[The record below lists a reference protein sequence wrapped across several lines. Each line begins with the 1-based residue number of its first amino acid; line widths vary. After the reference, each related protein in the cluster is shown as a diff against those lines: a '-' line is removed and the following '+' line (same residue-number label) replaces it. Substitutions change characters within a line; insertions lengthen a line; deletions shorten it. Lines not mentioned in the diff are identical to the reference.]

1 MKKIRLRFAPS
12 PTGYV
17 HLGSLRT
24 VLFDY
29 LLAKNL
35 NGQLI
40 LRLEDTDQSRQIQ
53 GALDNLLEVCNWIG
67 LEFDE
72 GPHKENQK
80 YGPYIQSQRTDIYK
94 EHVEKLIKNE
104 NAYLCFC
111 TKERL
116 DEMRS
121 KQTKNKQAP
130 KYDRKCRYLSKEEID
145 KNLQANKAYVIR
157 QKMPTEGEIKVY
169 DELRGEI
176 TFKAN
181 DLEDHILMKSDG
193 MPTYQLASVVDDH
206 LMEISHVSRGEEWI
220 PSLPKNVLLYQA
232 FSWHVPKFIHFPL
245 ILNKDGGKLSK
256 RQGDVF
262 VEDYRNQ
269 GYLPEALINFC
280 ALLGWHPKGDNEI
293 FTLSQLEKEFSLNSL
308 GISPAIFDIDK
319 LQYFNGYYI
328 RQKSDENL
336 YLLTKPF
343 LVKAKLLSE
352 NPKQEEREKCLK
364 LMPIAKERIKTLN
377 DLPFLFSFFFEDIEY
392 EKSLLI
398 WKNLSEKEVA
408 DNLKELLEIIEKI
421 ENWQLENLEKTII
434 SYLKE
439 NNKKN
444 GDYLWPLRVALSGQ
458 KFSPSPFENAY
469 ILGKLASIKRI
480 KDAISLLS
488 Y

>member
-80 YGPYIQSQRTDIYK
+80 YGPYIQSQRTDVYK
-94 EHVEKLIKNE
+94 KHAQKLIKNKS
-104 NAYLCFC
+104 AYFCFC

-116 DEMRS
+116 EEMRS
-121 KQTKNKQAP
+121 EQTKNKQAP
-130 KYDRKCRYLSKEEID
+130 KYDKKCRYLSKEEID

>member
-80 YGPYIQSQRTDIYK
+80 YGPYIQSQRTDVYK
-94 EHVEKLIKNE
+94 KHAQKLIE
-104 NAYLCFC
+104 NKSAYFCFC

-116 DEMRS
+116 EEMRS
-121 KQTKNKQAP
+121 EQIKNKQAP